1 VTIFKFEGTVF
12 EWEQGIWKGST
23 GLVTFFL
30 TPLGIIV
37 LVSKKCG
44 AQLITLFIHMCHH
57 TMYYMAHKSYY
68 YIALLTQL
76 PPITILTEV
85 T

>member
-1 VTIFKFEGTVF
+1 MGTGDMERF
-12 EWEQGIWKGST
+12 YWSGN
-23 GLVTFFL
+23 FFL

-76 PPITILTEV
+76 PPITILIEV